1 MIQHCKVSAAG
12 INTTEKALSRCLQ
25 LPTGHCCAGRQIG
38 LRADR
43 DADGHSSRDDR
54 SRDDRSSRRDTDY
67 RSRRDDSYRS
77 SRDDRGDRRDR
88 SPGRGEYSRDRGQD
102 RHRSDRDQRDDR
114 EPRRR
119 EARSG
124 KSAEELDAE
133 MDALK
138 QQVNCCLSSIVLG
151 VAPCSW
157 YCSVVFLV
165 VVTLVA
171 VLIWS
176 FSPGAEHV
184 FAV

>member
-1 MIQHCKVSAAG
+1 
-12 INTTEKALSRCLQ
+12 
-25 LPTGHCCAGRQIG
+25 
-38 LRADR
+38 
-43 DADGHSSRDDR
+43 
-54 SRDDRSSRRDTDY
+54 
-67 RSRRDDSYRS
+67 
-77 SRDDRGDRRDR
+77 
-88 SPGRGEYSRDRGQD
+88 
-102 RHRSDRDQRDDR
+102 
-114 EPRRR
+114 
-119 EARSG
+119 
-124 KSAEELDAE
+124 

-138 QQVNCCLSSIVLG
+138 QQVNSCLESSIVLG